1 MAKNSELESAVH
13 EMMAR
18 MLIDKNT
25 TLQVICGEDVNLAKD
40 VIRLNGNLQVDKA
53 YKVRC
58 LFDNFLGY
66 GYDLKKKTEDGG
78 SAREMYDNA
87 VKNTRLMS
95 GSRYTETFM
104 HEEVKDERFGLYL
117 TKV

>member
-18 MLIDKNT
+18 MLVDKST
-25 TLQVICGEDVNLAKD
+25 TLLVVCRGDVDLARD
-40 VIRLNGNLQVDKA
+40 VIRLNGNLQVDKE
-53 YKVRC
+53 YRVRC
-58 LFDNFLGY
+58 LFENFLGY
-66 GYDLKKKTEDGG
+66 GYDFRKRTEDGG
-78 SAREMYDNA
+78 SAQVMYDNA
-87 VKNTRLMS
+87 IKNTKLMS

-104 HEEVKDERFGLYL
+104 HGEVQGNLGLYL